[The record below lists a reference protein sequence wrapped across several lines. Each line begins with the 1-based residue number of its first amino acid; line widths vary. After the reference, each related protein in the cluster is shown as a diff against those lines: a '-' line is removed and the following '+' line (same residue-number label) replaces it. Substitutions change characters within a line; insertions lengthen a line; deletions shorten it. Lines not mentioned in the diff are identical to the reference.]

1 MFMPFENIIYFLN
14 EDSYGVKI
22 QIRHI
27 EIL

>member
-1 MFMPFENIIYFLN
+1 MFILFENIIYFLN
-14 EDSYGVKI
+14 EDSHGVKI